1 MILVYFVLGLVFA
14 CFAMLA
20 SHLPTIQ
27 YFSSAGSFAFEPHL
41 GWVFWL
47 LIALSAFCLVPL
59 LEALLYQLHL
69 RKMLPRFLDGLYN
82 KRAIQETEGSF
93 VWLRNAARSLHGK
106 LTATGVAVFATVFIL
121 SHTGAVRETDV
132 DSYLYEYISRTVGER
147 RPAGVEATAV
157 NLSLSLDERD
167 VAKYLQNCLTI
178 VQDLKSAGAKAV
190 LVDVRGLRLQNG
202 RDAAKGDYESL
213 RKIESTGIA
222 VLGLSEW
229 ENFRFADASG
239 EVRFSK
245 GTMTMQPFE
254 LRLDPY
260 LFRIKPE
267 GFQRLH
273 DEQLLDATL
282 ELLRKFHNYPSELK
296 PKREGDK
303 VVFGDYQIP
312 VAADGWMYARQSGIA
327 WAGGPSMY
335 AFREISSDSLKYRT
349 WNRSTNTWSIV
360 SPQNVK
366 ARFDGKIVFLE
377 LSGTTGPENVILTG
391 SYISVLQAIVQ
402 PNAISRSYTLHVW
415 LTLLCILAAGF
426 VALKLRPLPSMLV
439 IFALGLF
446 VLLACWF
453 IYDRFNLLIDVFY
466 PLVAAL
472 MSMFVFPAVTVA
484 EKMEEG
490 EEAA

>member
-20 SHLPTIQ
+20 SHFPTIQ

-69 RKMLPRFLDGLYN
+69 RKMLPRFLDGLYD

-93 VWLRNAARSLHGK
+93 VWLRNAARSLGGK

-132 DSYLYEYISRTVGER
+132 DSYLYEYISRTVGSHQ
-147 RPAGVEATAV
+147 PAGVEPIAV
-157 NLSLSLDERD
+157 SLSLVLDERD
-167 VAKYLQNCLTI
+167 EVRYLQNCLTV
-178 VQDLKSAGAKAV
+178 VQDLKSVGAKAV
-190 LVDVRGLRLQNG
+190 FLDFRDLVNRGLVRHEETC
-202 RDAAKGDYESL
+202 DWL
-213 RKIESTGIA
+213 RKIENTGI
-222 VLGLSEW
+222 VVFGMPEW
-229 ENFRFADASG
+229 VGAFRAGDASG
-239 EVRFSK
+239 EVKMSRGS
-245 GTMTMQPFE
+245 MTMPPYE
-254 LRLDPY
+254 LRMDPY
-260 LFRIKPE
+260 LFRIRPE
-267 GFQRLH
+267 GSQDSQGQF
-273 DEQLLDATL
+273 LDVTL
-282 ELLRKFHNYPSELK
+282 ELLRKCRTYPKTLE
-296 PKREGDK
+296 PKREGNE
-303 VVFGDYQIP
+303 VIFGDYKIP
-312 VAADGWMYARQSGIA
+312 VTLDGWMYSRQSGLA
-327 WAGGPSMY
+327 WVGGPSMS
-335 AFREISSDSLKYRT
+335 ALWEGKDDTLKYRV
-349 WNRSTNTWSIV
+349 WSN
-360 SPQNVK
+360 SKGAFQSVK
-366 ARFDGKIVFLE
+366 LQDRKSKFEGKIVFLE
-377 LSGTTGPENVILTG
+377 NPRVEPEHGIFLTR
-391 SYISVLQAIVQ
+391 SYISALQAISEGSTV
-402 PNAISRSYTLHVW
+402 SRSYALHIW